1 MSHDLLAELAGYE
14 AELAGYERQSRTDR
28 AAAVRAEID
37 RVIDE
42 VKVRIERLL
51 TSAEGHEDE
60 GQDVLAAQA
69 RVEAK
74 RLAATLPASHRPS
87 KLRALHPGQAGA
99 ENADQ
104 AEPVE
109 KAVPRRKTAAKEGA

>member
-14 AELAGYERQSRTDR
+14 AELAGYERQSRTER
-28 AAAVRAEID
+28 AAAVRVEIT
-37 RVIDE
+37 RVIGE
-42 VKVRIERLL
+42 VQTRIERLL
-51 TSAEGHEDE
+51 TSAEGHEDD
-60 GQDVLAAQA
+60 GQDVLAATA

-74 RLAATLPASHRPS
+74 RLAAALPDEHRPV
-87 KLRALHPGQAGA
+87 KLRALYPDRAGA

-109 KAVPRRKTAAKEGA
+109 KAVPRRKTTKEGA